1 MTVYLEG
8 APLKG
13 IYPVGWDY
21 IHTYHLFFFFFFNLE
36 FDIFNMWKCWAPLE
50 WVSQMETFQY
60 LGWETWPHLVMS
72 FRILCVSSEQ
82 SALQEAG
89 REYPS

>member
-21 IHTYHLFFFFFFNLE
+21 IHTYHLFFFFFNLE
-36 FDIFNMWKCWAPLE
+36 FDIFNM
-50 WVSQMETFQY
+50 
-60 LGWETWPHLVMS
+60 
-72 FRILCVSSEQ
+72 
-82 SALQEAG
+82 
-89 REYPS
+89 